1 MENIYLDNNLNR
13 QYKNDLFVFLFGQ
26 NKEFALSLFNAM
38 NNTSYDDPNEIVFN
52 TIDNF
57 VYISRKNDVSFL
69 IENTMNIFEHQSTMN
84 SNIAFRMF
92 LYVSK
97 LYEKYIYENKMD
109 LFSSKLLKLPNPNF
123 IVFYNGKQKTK
134 DDRYVYLSDNMAIKN
149 SNIELKVRIINTNYG
164 HNMHILNKCPA
175 LYEYSWFVD
184 KLRNKRIFYENNH
197 DEQGLSRI
205 LDEVL
210 DEMPD
215 SFVIKD
221 ILMKNKAEVKD
232 MLYSIEDEPRMMK
245 IHEEEIRNEGII
257 IGKKEGKKEG
267 IKEGEQSYKEK
278 LFAKFL
284 NEGYTKEEAEK
295 LVEL

>member
-149 SNIELKVRIINTNYG
+149 GNIELKVRIINTNYG

-197 DEQGLSRI
+197 DEQGLARI

>member
-149 SNIELKVRIINTNYG
+149 GNIELKVRIINTNYG

>member
-52 TIDNF
+52 AIDNF

-149 SNIELKVRIINTNYG
+149 GNIELKVRIINTNYG